1 MRIIPIKFKTNRSAK
16 KIKTTRTTLLN
27 SPAISGWVFNNFDQ
41 SRRGFTYKNNFI
53 EWNEIKEVVND
64 STGLKDTYGILIKSK
79 KGGEIIKKIVYTKNL
94 IYRCYE
100 SQVYDNKKFCE
111 SSFWR
116 DIQKHC
122 LCELYEENR
131 VQIKKQRI
139 LFVFLPSLDEARE
152 RWNIEQQYDYNYT
165 NIEDDWEECDS
176 DDE

>member
-1 MRIIPIKFKTNRSAK
+1 VPREFK
-16 KIKTTRTTLLN
+16 KTKLLQDQVERN
-27 SPAISGWVFNNFDQ
+27 WSSVKVWYNNVMVDG
-41 SRRGFTYKNNFI
+41 GFTYKNNFI

-64 STGLKDTYGILIKSK
+64 STGLKETYGILVKSK

-122 LCELYEENR
+122 LCELYEEKR
-131 VQIKKQRI
+131 VQIKKQRL
-139 LFVFLPSLDEARE
+139 LFIFLPSLDEARE

-176 DDE
+176 SDEE